1 MVDVEKLLGALIVT
15 LHIWWSYTFV
25 VFMTRRVWMAMKRM
39 KMWGEALR
47 RTSVLNSSH
56 PTRWCSINPPHSS
69 AAESV
74 ERYPIL
80 RGSETSG
87 GSGRGWKTW
96 ENSFPSSK
104 EIFLAHTYY
113 DVLPQKRGK
122 LSPETR
128 VGSCCDNFHIENM
141 YQRKGKVSHILTF
154 QSCS

>member
-39 KMWGEALR
+39 EMWEEALR

-69 AAESV
+69 AECREISDL
-74 ERYPIL
+74 ERQ
-80 RGSETSG
+80 RERETSG
-87 GSGRGWKTW
+87 GSGKGEKHGK
-96 ENSFPSSK
+96 NSFPPK

-141 YQRKGKVSHILTF
+141 YPRKGKVSRILTF
-154 QSCS
+154 QS